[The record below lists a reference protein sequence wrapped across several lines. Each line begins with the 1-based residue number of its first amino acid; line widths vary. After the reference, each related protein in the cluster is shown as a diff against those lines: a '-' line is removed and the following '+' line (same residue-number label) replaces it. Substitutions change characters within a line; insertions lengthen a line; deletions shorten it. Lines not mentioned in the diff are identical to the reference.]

1 MKEIYI
7 STDVE
12 SDGPIPGPYSMLN
25 FGSVAM
31 TIDKEILGTFSIN
44 LQELPEAGQH
54 SDTMKFWA
62 KFPEIWE
69 EIHKNQREP
78 KEAMDEYLEWLNE
91 MSKYGKLVF
100 VAYPAGF
107 DFTYIRWYL
116 EYFCGECP
124 FGFQALDIK
133 SYAMAVLKTD
143 FKETVKKKFR
153 KSWFEKGLPHTHLG
167 LDDAI
172 EQGHLFI
179 NMLLENKST

>member
-1 MKEIYI
+1 MTEIYI

-25 FGSVAM
+25 FGSVAL
-31 TIDKEILGTFSIN
+31 DREKNILGSFEANIK
-44 LQELPEAGQH
+44 ELPGASQH
-54 SDTMKFWA
+54 LETMQFWN
-62 KFPEIWE
+62 KHPEIWNK
-69 EIHKNQREP
+69 IHENQRDP
-78 KEAMDEYLEWLNE
+78 KEVMDEYLKWLHE

-107 DFTYIRWYL
+107 DFTYVRWYL

-124 FGFQALDIK
+124 FGFQSLDVK
-133 SYAMAVLKTD
+133 SYAMAILKTE

-172 EQGHLFI
+172 EQGMMFI
-179 NMLLENKST
+179 NMLNDNI